1 MLKVAP
7 CTIVRS
13 YGRASKFFRLDGLL
27 LFCIIMGL
35 RSAGSAIM
43 VFEPNIMEKA
53 PNIMLIE
60 PNIMGKAPNIMV
72 FKPNIMKKSTEYN
85 GV

>member
-1 MLKVAP
+1 
-7 CTIVRS
+7 
-13 YGRASKFFRLDGLL
+13 
-27 LFCIIMGL
+27 
-35 RSAGSAIM
+35 M
-43 VFEPNIMEKA
+43 VFK
-53 PNIMLIE
+53 

>member
-1 MLKVAP
+1 
-7 CTIVRS
+7 
-13 YGRASKFFRLDGLL
+13 
-27 LFCIIMGL
+27 
-35 RSAGSAIM
+35 M
-43 VFEPNIMEKA
+43 VFN
-53 PNIMLIE
+53 